1 MSTLVATF
9 VDICKL
15 ARVECS
21 DMGDVEN
28 CEKRSYELE
37 KNMVCREKLCEFFD
51 VKTVDGCI
59 VLVEI
64 IEFKVDYASST
75 LCNGRKSEKKV
86 VGRLA
91 QVKDFVFI

>member
-28 CEKRSYELE
+28 CKKRSYELE
-37 KNMVCREKLCEFFD
+37 KNISCREKIGEFFD
-51 VKTVDGCI
+51 VKMVDGCI
-59 VLVEI
+59 VLGEI

-75 LCNGRKSEKKV
+75 LCNGRKSEMIYAFP
-86 VGRLA
+86 L
-91 QVKDFVFI
+91 IMLYLE